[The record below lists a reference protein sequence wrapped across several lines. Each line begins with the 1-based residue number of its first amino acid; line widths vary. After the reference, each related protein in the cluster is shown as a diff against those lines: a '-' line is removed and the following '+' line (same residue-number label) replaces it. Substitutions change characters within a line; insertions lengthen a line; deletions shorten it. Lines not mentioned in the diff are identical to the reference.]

1 MGVATVCKK
10 IFGWFLITILVG
22 IIGSCSYIAYGMWE
36 PYLDDI
42 YYPMPLKADGSQFE
56 FEYRPGW
63 AILRRQ
69 TLALGMK
76 ASDFYE
82 HVQGSGLGVK
92 LKLEIYQGGEKQY
105 ENVFL
110 FRGCNGKYTEKPQGV
125 QKPFSMMYC
134 TGDSLMKKIDAYGT
148 SFFKFQPYKTYR
160 IVVTDLE
167 NENPQLSRIPIFV
180 GLMGAYAF
188 RTVKFADFRF

>member
-1 MGVATVCKK
+1 MTDDDMKGTRRFWWGVFFSFWGFC
-10 IFGWFLITILVG
+10 
-22 IIGSCSYIAYGMWE
+22 CYIAYGLWE
-36 PYLDDI
+36 PHLEDI
-42 YYPMPLKADGSQFE
+42 YYPISLKADGSQFE
-56 FEYRPGW
+56 FEYTPEW

-69 TLALGMK
+69 TLAIGIE
-76 ASDFYE
+76 ATDYYE
-82 HVQGSGLGVK
+82 HVLGPGLGVK

-110 FRGCNGKYTEKPQGV
+110 FRGCNGKYTEKPQGF
-125 QKPFSMMYC
+125 QKTIYMMYC

-160 IVVTDLE
+160 VVITDLE
-167 NENPQLSRIPIFV
+167 NKNPKLSQISTFV

-188 RTVKFADFRF
+188 RTVKFVDFSF